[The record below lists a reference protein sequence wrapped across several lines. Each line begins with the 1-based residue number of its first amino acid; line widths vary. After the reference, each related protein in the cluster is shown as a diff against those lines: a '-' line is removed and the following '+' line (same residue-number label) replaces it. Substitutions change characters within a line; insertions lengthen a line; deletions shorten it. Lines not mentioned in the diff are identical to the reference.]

1 MKKFKNIFLVTL
13 LIDLLTAITLFLFL
27 FNPEM
32 MEEAVY
38 SQFEGINQA
47 GKDALYLIHIVFAC
61 IIISMIIA
69 TAVAM
74 KIKIKESAQTAALI
88 LFIIHIGWILPDI
101 LNFVSGNAHPPIFIM
116 VLSAIPILALGYA
129 WKNGEV

>member
-13 LIDLLTAITLFLFL
+13 LIDLLTAITLVLFL

-101 LNFVSGNAHPPIFIM
+101 LNLVSGNAHPPIFIM
-116 VLSAIPILALGYA
+116 VLSAIPILALGLSLIHI
-129 WKNGEV
+129 

>member
-13 LIDLLTAITLFLFL
+13 LIDLLTAITLVLFL

-47 GKDALYLIHIVFAC
+47 GKDALYLIHNVFAC

-88 LFIIHIGWILPDI
+88 LFIIHIGWILPDV
-101 LNFVSGNAHPPIFIM
+101 LNLVSGNAHPPIFIM

-129 WKNGEV
+129 

>member
-13 LIDLLTAITLFLFL
+13 LIDLLTAITLVLFL

-101 LNFVSGNAHPPIFIM
+101 LNLVSGNAHPPIFIM
-116 VLSAIPILALGYA
+116 VLSAIPILGLGYA

>member
-13 LIDLLTAITLFLFL
+13 LIDLLTAITLVLFL

-101 LNFVSGNAHPPIFIM
+101 VNLVCGNAHPPIFIM

>member
-13 LIDLLTAITLFLFL
+13 LIDLLTAITLVLFL

-101 LNFVSGNAHPPIFIM
+101 LNLVSGNAHPPIFIM
-116 VLSAIPILALGYA
+116 GLSAIPILALGYA
-129 WKNGEV
+129 CKNGEV

>member
-1 MKKFKNIFLVTL
+1 MRKFKNIFLLTL
-13 LIDLLTAITLFLFL
+13 LIDLLTAITLVLFL
-27 FNPEM
+27 LNPEM

-69 TAVAM
+69 TAIAM
-74 KIKIKESAQTAALI
+74 KIKIKESAQIAALI
-88 LFIIHIGWILPDI
+88 LFIIHIGWILPDV
-101 LNFVSGNAHPPIFIM
+101 LNLVSANAHPPIFIM

>member
-13 LIDLLTAITLFLFL
+13 LIDLLTAITLVLFL

-47 GKDALYLIHIVFAC
+47 CKDALYLIHIVFAC

-74 KIKIKESAQTAALI
+74 KIKIKESAQIAALI
-88 LFIIHIGWILPDI
+88 LFIIHIGWILPDVFN
-101 LNFVSGNAHPPIFIM
+101 LVSGNAHPPIFIM

>member
-13 LIDLLTAITLFLFL
+13 LIDLLTAITLVLFL

-88 LFIIHIGWILPDI
+88 LFIIHIGWILPD
-101 LNFVSGNAHPPIFIM
+101 
-116 VLSAIPILALGYA
+116 LSLIHI
-129 WKNGEV
+129 

>member
-13 LIDLLTAITLFLFL
+13 LIDLLTAITLVLFL

-101 LNFVSGNAHPPIFIM
+101 LNFVS
-116 VLSAIPILALGYA
+116 SKILFL
-129 WKNGEV
+129 

>member
-13 LIDLLTAITLFLFL
+13 LIDLLTAITLVLFL

-101 LNFVSGNAHPPIFIM
+101 LNLVSGNAHPPIFIM
-116 VLSAIPILALGYA
+116 VFSAIPILALGYA

>member
-13 LIDLLTAITLFLFL
+13 LIDLLTAITLVLFL
-27 FNPEM
+27 FNPEV

-74 KIKIKESAQTAALI
+74 KINGLQRDLCDQIYEDSSISIITIKKIK
-88 LFIIHIGWILPDI
+88 
-101 LNFVSGNAHPPIFIM
+101 
-116 VLSAIPILALGYA
+116 
-129 WKNGEV
+129 KN

>member
-13 LIDLLTAITLFLFL
+13 LIDLLTAITLVLFL

-129 WKNGEV
+129 CKNGEV